1 MAFFYPSL
9 FFIHHDNFVF
19 SFFKKLFCI
28 NILPLKQFKKLPLP
42 WCQTSRIPWTKV
54 FTVSFKNLSHCSN
67 TMAYFMVA
75 CWHSTIFSQRTSAAL
90 SQVNFCACCTAFFE
104 SFSRRPSS
112 LYSWLILS
120 AMS

>member
-1 MAFFYPSL
+1 MA
-9 FFIHHDNFVF
+9 FFIHHFCLSITTTLF
-19 SFFKKLFCI
+19 FLFFKKLLCI
-28 NILPLKQFKKLPLP
+28 NILALKQFKKLPLL

-75 CWHSTIFSQRTSAAL
+75 CWHSTIFSQRTSAAF

-104 SFSRRPSS
+104 SVSRRPSS